1 MMEGILFLW
10 IFVQNSSHYMYSL
23 SRDWRY
29 LTLNWALDIEQL
41 GDYYLNSL
49 NI

>member
-1 MMEGILFLW
+1 MEGILFLW
-10 IFVQNSSHYMYSL
+10 IFVQISSPAMYSL

-29 LTLNWALDIEQL
+29 LTFNWALDSERL